1 MRITNEQAGNM
12 INALAPLLGRT
23 DSLGYAAA
31 YNTRTLTNEAME
43 YIQLYQRKLEEY
55 GTPVVDEDGNQTGQY
70 ELEVASQNF
79 ERFRDETRD
88 FALME
93 HDFEPYTV
101 PVTDAM
107 GRISGSQMLSVQW
120 MFVWGDTKG
129 GDA

>member
-12 INALAPLLGRT
+12 INALVPLLGRT

-31 YNTRTLTNEAME
+31 YNTRTLTNEAIE
-43 YIQLYQRKLEEY
+43 YIQLHQQKLEEY
-55 GTPVVDEDGNQTGQY
+55 GTPVLDDHGNQTGQY
-70 ELEVASQNF
+70 ELEVASPNF

-101 PVTDAM
+101 PVADAM
-107 GRISGSQMLSVQW
+107 GKVSGSQMLSVQW
-120 MFVWGDTKG
+120 MFDWGNAEG
-129 GDA
+129 GGA

>member
-12 INALAPLLGRT
+12 INALVPLLGRT

-70 ELEVASQNF
+70 ELEVASPNF
-79 ERFRDETRD
+79 ERFRDDMRD

-101 PVTDAM
+101 PVADAM
-107 GRISGSQMLSVQW
+107 GRMSGSQMLSVQW